1 MYVITADQVDSRNRP
16 DIVASA
22 LDDLNGRYADRLA
35 LPVDRN
41 AGDELQ
47 ALTASADAAV
57 DLVLDL
63 TRRGAW
69 SVGLGIGAV
78 RTPLP
83 DATRKAAGDAFVA
96 ARDAVTRAKRA
107 STRFAAASVASGASE
122 ASEQEQD
129 AADVEALMNLLLT
142 IRAERS
148 DAGWELYDLLETG
161 LTQAEAGARLGITPQ
176 SANDRARVANLR
188 VEQSAVPAL
197 TRLVARAD
205 EAGRDAGRRTERA

>member
-16 DIVASA
+16 DIVTSA
-22 LDDLNGRYADRLA
+22 LDDLNRRYAGRLE

-47 ALTASADAAV
+47 ALTRSADAAV

-122 ASEQEQD
+122 QD
-129 AADVEALMNLLLT
+129 AADVEAMMNLLLT
-142 IRAERS
+142 LRAERS
-148 DAGWELYDLLETG
+148 EAGWELYDLLATG

-188 VEQSAVPAL
+188 VEQSAIPAL

-205 EAGRDAGRRTERA
+205 EAGHDDGRRTERA

>member
-22 LDDLNGRYADRLA
+22 LDDLNGRYADRLE

-107 STRFAAASVASGASE
+107 STRFAAASVASGASGDP
-122 ASEQEQD
+122 EQD

-142 IRAERS
+142 IRAQRS